1 MRKDLLVKNTVA
13 SLLFQVTAI
22 VCGFVL
28 PRVFLQRFGSEV
40 NGLVNSISQ
49 FLSVVSFLELG
60 VGAVVQSSLYKPL
73 ADNDNRQISCV
84 VVSADR
90 FFRRIALVLLVYVV
104 VLMLVYP
111 TISNQ
116 DFDGV
121 FTAVLIGAMS
131 ISSFAQ
137 YYFGIV
143 DSILL
148 TADQR
153 GYIQYNAQTMA
164 LVLNTVA
171 CVALISAGCSV
182 QMVKLVSSLIFLIRP
197 LVLRAYVNRRYGIDR
212 KAKYEEEPIKQKWN
226 GVAQHVASVVLNGTD
241 VIVLTMFSTLSNVSI
256 YSVYYLA
263 VSGVKTLFMSITDGF
278 QAVLG
283 ELWAKQRLEDL
294 DSFFGWVE
302 WLVHTGTTFVFAC
315 TAVLIVPF
323 VQVYTLGVNDAD
335 YVQPLFA
342 VLLTLANAMH
352 CMRLPYNIM
361 VLAAGHYRQTQRNYI
376 VAVVLNVV
384 ISVLTVELWGL
395 VGVAIGTLVAMAYQ
409 TIWLFVYDSK
419 NLIRWPLKRVAKQFA
434 VDALSAALIAAV
446 GGSIAFNDI
455 SYLGWI
461 LLAVKVSSMAVVIVL
476 SVNFI
481 FYMDRMKQMFG
492 RVRNRLCG

>member
-28 PRVFLQRFGSEV
+28 PQVFLQRFGSEV

-73 ADNDNRQISCV
+73 ADKDNRQISCV
-84 VVSADR
+84 VVSANR
-90 FFRRIALVLLVYVV
+90 FFRRIALVLLLYVV

-171 CVALISAGCSV
+171 CVVLISAGCSV

-212 KAKYEEEPIKQKWN
+212 KVKYEEEPIKQKWN

-241 VIVLTMFSTLSNVSI
+241 VIVLTMFSTLSNV
-256 YSVYYLA
+256 
-263 VSGVKTLFMSITDGF
+263 
-278 QAVLG
+278 
-283 ELWAKQRLEDL
+283 
-294 DSFFGWVE
+294 
-302 WLVHTGTTFVFAC
+302 
-315 TAVLIVPF
+315 
-323 VQVYTLGVNDAD
+323 
-335 YVQPLFA
+335 
-342 VLLTLANAMH
+342 
-352 CMRLPYNIM
+352 
-361 VLAAGHYRQTQRNYI
+361 
-376 VAVVLNVV
+376 
-384 ISVLTVELWGL
+384 
-395 VGVAIGTLVAMAYQ
+395 
-409 TIWLFVYDSK
+409 
-419 NLIRWPLKRVAKQFA
+419 
-434 VDALSAALIAAV
+434 
-446 GGSIAFNDI
+446 
-455 SYLGWI
+455 
-461 LLAVKVSSMAVVIVL
+461 
-476 SVNFI
+476 
-481 FYMDRMKQMFG
+481 
-492 RVRNRLCG
+492 

>member
-28 PRVFLQRFGSEV
+28 PRVFLQYFGSEV

-73 ADNDNRQISCV
+73 ADKDSRQISCV
-84 VVSADR
+84 VVSANR
-90 FFRRIALVLLVYVV
+90 FFRRIALVLLLYVM

-121 FTAVLIGAMS
+121 FTAILIGAMS

-153 GYIQYNAQTMA
+153 GYIQYNAQTIA
-164 LVLNTVA
+164 LVLNTAA
-171 CVALISAGCSV
+171 CVAMISAGCSV

-197 LVLRAYVNRRYGIDR
+197 LALRAYVNRRYGIDW
-212 KAKYEEEPIKQKWN
+212 KVKYEEEPIKQKWN

-256 YSVYYLA
+256 YSVYYLV

-278 QAVLG
+278 QAILG
-283 ELWAKQRLEDL
+283 ELWAKQELEEL
-294 DSFFGWVE
+294 NSFFGWVE

-323 VQVYTLGVNDAD
+323 VQVYTLGVNDAN

-434 VDALSAALIAAV
+434 VDALSAALIVAV

-481 FYMDRMKQMFG
+481 FYMNRMKQMFG

>member
-28 PRVFLQRFGSEV
+28 PQVFLQRFGSEV

-73 ADNDNRQISCV
+73 ADKDNRQISCV
-84 VVSADR
+84 VVSANR
-90 FFRRIALVLLVYVV
+90 FFRRIALVLLLYVV

-164 LVLNTVA
+164 LVLNTVV
-171 CVALISAGCSV
+171 CVAMISAGCSV
-182 QMVKLVSSLIFLIRP
+182 QMVKLVSSLIFLVRP
-197 LVLRAYVNRRYGIDR
+197 LVLRAYVNRRYGIDWKVR
-212 KAKYEEEPIKQKWN
+212 YEDEPIKQKWN

-256 YSVYYLA
+256 YSVYYLV

-278 QAVLG
+278 QAILG
-283 ELWAKQRLEDL
+283 ELWAKQELEEL
-294 DSFFGWVE
+294 NSFFGWVE

-323 VQVYTLGVNDAD
+323 VQVYTLGVNDAN

-419 NLIRWPLKRVAKQFA
+419 NLIRWPLKKVAKQFA
-434 VDALSAALIAAV
+434 VDALSAALIVAV